1 MKIELK
7 SLKIFDAMSEET
19 IAFVAD
25 VYVNGKKVAY
35 AKNDGHG
42 GCTYYNRYP
51 NADRTLLEAAEGYCK
66 GLPSTKHEFNGRT
79 MELDQ
84 SLESIID
91 EWVYRVDNEKQAAK
105 HQKNFEKNMVKGLCI
120 GTPDSYT
127 ITTWKGITIPEMMA
141 SANGRGV
148 LRAKILQ
155 AQSEGKKVL
164 NNNILL
170 G

>member
-35 AKNDGHG
+35 CKNDGHG
-42 GCTYYNRYP
+42 GCTYYNCYP
-51 NADRTLLEAAEGYCK
+51 NADRTLLEAAELHCK
-66 GLPSTKHEFNGRT
+66 NLQEEIYGFNP
-79 MELDQ
+79 
-84 SLESIID
+84 SLEDFID
-91 EWVYRVDNEKQAAK
+91 EWVYRVDNEKQASK
-105 HQKNFEKNMVKGLCI
+105 FQKKLEKNMVKGLCI

-127 ITTWKGITIPEMMA
+127 ITTWKGVTIPEMMA

-164 NNNILL
+164 NTNILL